1 MTYYDISIDISGPAR
16 QKIVVPVGADFAVTV
31 HTLNNG
37 VPCKVIPWGAS
48 GKVSEVVADLLGG
61 NNPIQGDW
69 LKLIDGTAYQVN
81 AATELGTEVF
91 TRFFVKGSD
100 VEKTDTLTFV
110 WKHKYYNDEQG
121 GGHIK
126 YFTPNI
132 QCVLEISY
140 VNMGRNCNGAD
151 YNVQAVG
158 GVTSKTATLNA
169 LSVVY
174 RTKNQGGVVD
184 VLNITQNKAMINGHL
199 TEPYNMGGMTMN
211 NNNGF
216 FELSGNICFD

>member
-1 MTYYDISIDISGPAR
+1 MTYYDITIDIAGPIR
-16 QKIVVPVGADFAVTV
+16 QKITVPIGADFAVTV

-48 GKVSEVVADLLGG
+48 AKVSEVVADLLGG
-61 NNPIQGDW
+61 NNPIHGDW

-110 WKHKYYNDEQG
+110 WKSQYYNDEQG

-126 YFTPNI
+126 YFTPPI
-132 QCVLEISY
+132 QGVLEI
-140 VNMGRNCNGAD
+140 
-151 YNVQAVG
+151 
-158 GVTSKTATLNA
+158 
-169 LSVVY
+169 
-174 RTKNQGGVVD
+174 
-184 VLNITQNKAMINGHL
+184 
-199 TEPYNMGGMTMN
+199 
-211 NNNGF
+211 
-216 FELSGNICFD
+216 